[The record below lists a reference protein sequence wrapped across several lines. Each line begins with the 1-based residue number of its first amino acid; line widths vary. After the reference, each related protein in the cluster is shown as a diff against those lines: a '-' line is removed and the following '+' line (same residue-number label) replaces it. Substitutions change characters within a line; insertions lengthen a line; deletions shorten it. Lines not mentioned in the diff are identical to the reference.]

1 MRLHCTY
8 AGGGGGGGG
17 EQGMLMYITGRM
29 QPIRTCRGGVRK
41 KECASPHLAPS
52 QTRPPCW
59 ARPNC
64 HHEGA
69 ARVALQV
76 HKAVLV
82 YAEKDQR
89 RSEKVCYNW
98 ACFRVG

>member
-1 MRLHCTY
+1 MALH
-8 AGGGGGGGG
+8 
-17 EQGMLMYITGRM
+17 
-29 QPIRTCRGGVRK
+29 
-41 KECASPHLAPS
+41 
-52 QTRPPCW
+52 
-59 ARPNC
+59 
-64 HHEGA
+64 
-69 ARVALQV
+69 V